1 MNRKYLYQILI
12 ILLTTFSL
20 QAQINFQL
28 IVKKPVPIK
37 FSTWQRDQ
45 SIIQLILTNLTLN
58 NYQNISV
65 SFTLKDQN
73 GRRIAYTKDTDPKMK
88 KFNLNAGQTL
98 IIYGP
103 DVLNYDV
110 VSYDESIRNTIV
122 TTNALP
128 EGSYSLCVRI
138 LDSFGNE
145 VGTGGEK
152 CEYFSIFLPE
162 PPVLISPA
170 NDFTT
175 NNYLPQFIWTP
186 VVGSDPTVSIDYR
199 IKIAKILQGQTPKS
213 AIENNIPILDKYFKT
228 TSYQY
233 LPSDLNLNNYSDN
246 LGFAWQVQAIDAIT
260 RQPVAGKE
268 GKSEIWRF
276 YTHSVSLSNLLLI
289 SPADNSELSPVG
301 AGFKFVWDAT
311 LQKKTKTGFII
322 KIVELNQG
330 QTPANAIKTNNPVF
344 YKDDINP
351 NVNNFTLEQSFNV
364 LKNDKKYAWQMFTVS
379 QQWGG
384 IIDES
389 EVRTF
394 TVKDDFVEVI
404 DLVSPSNNTFI
415 ELDTSKN
422 IYNFKW
428 NASKVKKSISNFILK
443 IAPIENGQT
452 PAQAMHNN
460 SAVFYKA
467 DIIPQ
472 ASNYMIGKNQGV
484 LANRKYVWQ
493 ITAISK
499 WYNNQIVAASDIWTF
514 EVKTAPTILE
524 NVNLFT
530 IGAYKV
536 EVKQVTNKS
545 SNNFSGVGEVV
556 LWTGGPKL
564 SFEFSGLQLSSVG
577 TGNNIEWEVING
589 EIWRQ
594 VTPTTITLDYRDP
607 AVPLLILPGSPY
619 IKSVATLEIK
629 GIRFSPNSNLVTG
642 NIKLK
647 TPLLSGAANP
657 NVMVETNDSWFRVN
671 PINKVDSG
679 LTKPKNAIKT
689 LLIYPNNFNYE
700 LSLQS
705 EFRVDKHR
713 LILKLQGSV
722 TLPSSVKDRD
732 GKNIS
737 VAFKDAGGFKF
748 DVDLNN
754 QLVYYK
760 VNPDMWIKFNF
771 VNLDLYTGI
780 FRLKEGFIGFD
791 QYKSGGLESFGLEE
805 NDNTFLNNKGLNCKI
820 SRSESNPKFSNF
832 RGYEFKIKSF
842 NLEVLNNN
850 IISASNLKG
859 EIFIP
864 YLKQYAN
871 LNLQINKNGIS
882 SGSINAD
889 FINNKWINVF
899 TSKTGSGKISLKVV
913 GIGYYSF
920 DNTFK
925 MNAYFK
931 FEDTPGKGVIT
942 DQLAV
947 SNLTIDS
954 IGAVSIYGANSTG
967 WKFLDVAKTGKFNGF
982 PVTIDRINVSGK
994 FSYLTGVAGT
1004 IVLSDD
1010 LSNPNGT
1017 PFRAVVEIP
1026 KTTSGG
1032 KDASFETIS
1041 NGEISSDDI
1050 PLKFG
1055 NNSSAFDAT
1064 VKWFDN
1070 DPVYGK
1076 GFMSQIKL
1084 NMKNPGNYSVDSKIM
1099 IGKTDNG
1106 NGFSYWFVESGVEF
1120 GSPVSVGFLD
1130 IGIMGFKGR
1139 IYSKMKHSGKG
1150 ISSSDYV
1157 PDKNNK
1163 FGVYAKLPITSFSD
1177 IGKKFWGS
1185 TELEI
1190 MVGNGFSSVLYGEL
1204 FVLSDGYGDKS
1215 AKIKGN
1221 ATISV
1226 STNPKVFDTEV
1237 NVSANLWDALCGEGQ
1252 FKMHITDKEWYV
1264 KLGSKQ
1270 NPINMRLL
1278 CSSSGFTG
1286 YLEILPS
1293 FSTLNIGYSF
1303 DTGNKTWGEV
1313 FGCWGRAWGGIDV
1326 TGNLNY
1332 SPFQVAASAS
1342 LVGNAK
1348 IGVFIDLAVWSGYK
1362 TLLEGS
1368 VLANLQ
1374 ATFPDPFCMA
1384 GSIYAEACFDP
1395 CPVFS
1400 CDICASATLKLR
1412 YKNGSFALKSNCS
1425 D

>member
-1 MNRKYLYQILI
+1 MSRKFLFQILI
-12 ILLTTFSL
+12 LILTTFSL
-20 QAQINFQL
+20 QAQVNFQL
-28 IVKKPVPIK
+28 VVKKPVPIK
-37 FSTWQRDQ
+37 FSTWQRDP
-45 SIIQLILTNLTLN
+45 SIIQLILTNTTLN
-58 NYQNISV
+58 NYQNVIV
-65 SFTLKDQN
+65 SFVLKDQN
-73 GRRIAYTKDTDPKMK
+73 GKRLAFTKDTDPKMK
-88 KFNLNAGQTL
+88 KFNVGSGQTV

-103 DVLNYDV
+103 DVLNYDAI
-110 VSYDESIRNTIV
+110 SYDESIRNTII
-122 TTNALP
+122 TTNTLP

-138 LDSFGNE
+138 FDSFGNE
-145 VGTGGEK
+145 IGTGGEK
-152 CEYFSIFLPE
+152 CEYISMFLPE
-162 PPVLISPA
+162 PPILISPA
-170 NDFTT
+170 NNSKL
-175 NNYLPQFIWTP
+175 NNNLPQFVWSP
-186 VVGSDPTVSIDYR
+186 VVGADPTVSIDYR
-199 IKIAKILQGQTPKS
+199 LKIVKLFQGQTPKS
-213 AIENNIPILDKYFKT
+213 GIENNIPIFDKFIKT
-228 TSYQY
+228 TFYQY
-233 LPSDLNLNNYSDN
+233 LPSDLSLNNYSDN
-246 LGFAWQVQAIDAIT
+246 FGFAWQVQALDAFT
-260 RQPVAGKE
+260 KQPISGKE
-268 GKSEIWRF
+268 GKSDVWSF
-276 YTHSVSLSNLLLI
+276 YTQVSTSSNLLLI
-289 SPADNSELSPVG
+289 SPGNNSDFSPASG
-301 AGFKFVWDAT
+301 GFKFIWDASQ
-311 LQKKTKTGFII
+311 QKKTKTAFIL
-322 KIVELNQG
+322 KIVELKQG
-330 QTPANAIKTNNPVF
+330 QSPTAAIKSNNPVY

-351 NVNNFTLEQSFNV
+351 NVNNFILDQN
-364 LKNDKKYAWQMFTVS
+364 LNALQNGKKYAWQMFTVS

-394 TVKDDFVEVI
+394 TVKNDFVEVI

-428 NASKVKKSISNFILK
+428 NASKVKKSISNFIIK
-443 IAPIENGQT
+443 IAPIDNGQT
-452 PAQAMHNN
+452 PAQALHNN
-460 SAVFYKA
+460 TTVFYKA

-472 ASNYMIGKNQGV
+472 ASNYIIGKNQGV

-514 EVKTAPTILE
+514 EVQTAPTILE

-577 TGNNIEWEVING
+577 TGNNIEWKVING

-607 AVPLLILPGSPY
+607 AVPLLVLPGSPY
-619 IKSVATLEIK
+619 VKSVATLEIK
-629 GIRFSPNSNLVTG
+629 GIRFSANSNLITG

-647 TPLLSGAANP
+647 TPLLTGTANP
-657 NVMVETNDSWFRVN
+657 NIMFETIDSWFRVN
-671 PINKVDSG
+671 PINKIDSG

-689 LLIYPNNFNYE
+689 VLLSPNNFTYE
-700 LSLQS
+700 LSQQS

-713 LILKLQGSV
+713 LILKLQGGV
-722 TLPSSVKDRD
+722 TLPPSIKDRD

-748 DVDLNN
+748 DVDLKN

-760 VNPDMWIKFNF
+760 VNPDMWIKFNL
-771 VNLDLYTGI
+771 VDLDLYTGI
-780 FRLKEGFIGFD
+780 FKLKEGFIGFN
-791 QYKSGGLESFGLEE
+791 QYKSGGLESISLEE
-805 NDNTFLNNKGLNCKI
+805 NDKTFLNNKGLSCKI
-820 SRSESNPKFSNF
+820 LRTESNPKFSNF

-842 NLEVLNNN
+842 QLEVSSDN
-850 IISASNLKG
+850 IISASNLSG

-864 YLKQYAN
+864 YLKQYAI

-882 SGSINAD
+882 SGTINSD
-889 FINNKWINVF
+889 FINNKWINVY
-899 TSKTGSGKISLKVV
+899 TNQSGSGKINIKVV
-913 GIGYYSF
+913 GIGYFSS

-925 MNAYFK
+925 MNAFFK

-954 IGAVSIYGANSTG
+954 IGAIRIHGANSAG
-967 WKFLDVAKTGKFNGF
+967 WKVLDVAKTGKFNGF
-982 PVTIDRINVSGK
+982 PITVDRINVSGK

-1017 PFRAVVEIP
+1017 PFRTVVEIP

-1032 KDASFETIS
+1032 KDASYEPPA
-1041 NGEISSDDI
+1041 NGEFNTDDI
-1050 PLKFG
+1050 PVKFG
-1055 NNSSAFDAT
+1055 NNSSAFDAK

-1076 GFMSQIKL
+1076 GFISQMKL
-1084 NMKNPGNYSVDSKIM
+1084 GMKNPGDYFVDSKIM

-1106 NGFSYWFVESGVEF
+1106 NGFSYWFVESGVDF
-1120 GSPVSVGFLD
+1120 GNPISIGFLD
-1130 IGIMGFKGR
+1130 IGIKGFRGR
-1139 IYSKMKHSGKG
+1139 VYSKMKHSGKG
-1150 ISSSDYV
+1150 ISSSDYI

-1177 IGKKFWGS
+1177 GGTKFWGY
-1185 TELEI
+1185 TDLEI
-1190 MVGNGFSSVLYGEL
+1190 MVGNVFSSVLHGEL
-1204 FVLSDGYGDKS
+1204 FVLTSGYGSED

-1221 ATISV
+1221 ATITV

-1237 NVSANLWDALCGEGQ
+1237 NVSANLWNALCGNGQ
-1252 FKMHITDKEWYV
+1252 FKMHITDKEWFV
-1264 KLGSKQ
+1264 KLGSKET
-1270 NPINMRLL
+1270 PIDLKLL
-1278 CSSSGFTG
+1278 CSSSGYNG
-1286 YLEILPS
+1286 YLEIYPS
-1293 FSTLNIGYSF
+1293 QANLGVGYTF

-1313 FGCWGRAWGGIDV
+1313 FGCWGRAWGSINV
-1326 TGNLNY
+1326 LGNLTY
-1332 SPFQVAASAS
+1332 SPFQVSASAT
-1342 LVGNAK
+1342 LVGNAI

-1368 VLANLQ
+1368 VTANLE

-1384 GSIYAEACFDP
+1384 GSVYAEACFDP

-1412 YKNGSFALKSNCS
+1412 YKNGNFAMKSTCS